1 MAAQPPFFVNLP
13 LSYIH
18 RDRFY
23 LEFFL
28 ERKLSPE
35 FGLDAQALEEQDEA
49 WHRGVAAELSGAG
62 LSCSV
67 HLPFLDLQ
75 PGSLD
80 DLILKATRQRLLR
93 ALRVARIYSPV
104 HLVGHAA
111 FNENTYDELFSSW
124 VSRAAATWRQVL
136 SDWPGHPPLFLEN
149 TLETDP
155 SPLTDLLAEL
165 TGYDAGFCLDVGHW
179 FSFGKGWQRRD
190 LAQWLVALR
199 PHLRHLHLHDNDGS
213 GDQHLGLGQGAIPWD
228 ELFQGLQAL
237 GLQPT
242 QTLEPHTR
250 EDLEHSLEFL
260 ARHSPASG

>member
-13 LSYIH
+13 LGYIH
-18 RDRFY
+18 RDRSY
-23 LEFFL
+23 LELFL
-28 ERKLSPE
+28 AGKLAPE
-35 FGLDAQALEEQDEA
+35 LGLDAQVLEEQDDD
-49 WHRGVAAELSGAG
+49 WHWGVAAELAGGG
-62 LSCSV
+62 LSCAM

-80 DLILKATRQRLLR
+80 DLILEATRQRLSR

-111 FNENTYDELFSSW
+111 FNDDIYAELFSSW

-136 SDWPGHPPLFLEN
+136 SHWPGHPSLFLEN
-149 TLETDP
+149 TLETEP
-155 SPLTDLLAEL
+155 GPLADLLAEL
-165 TGYDAGFCLDVGHW
+165 GGLGAGFCLDVGHW

-199 PHLRHLHLHDNDGS
+199 PHLKHLHLHDNDGS
-213 GDQHLGLGQGAIPWD
+213 ADQHLGLGQGSIPWD

-260 ARHSPASG
+260 TRHNQGSG